1 MLVHRLLQARPPNL
15 GSDATAELA
24 FARALLRP
32 AECVGVD
39 DLDAIVLEAIEAW
52 RSLSTRDDV
61 SALLASGA
69 VLQEVPFSLLTR
81 HEAGAVI
88 LRGTIDCV
96 VQRDDG
102 SFVILEFKTGRPSP
116 SHQRQLDLYVEAVT
130 ALFPGAVVTGRLVYV
145 D

>member
-1 MLVHRLLQARPPNL
+1 
-15 GSDATAELA
+15 
-24 FARALLRP
+24 
-32 AECVGVD
+32 
-39 DLDAIVLEAIEAW
+39 
-52 RSLSTRDDV
+52 
-61 SALLASGA
+61 

-96 VQRDDG
+96 IQKDDG

-130 ALFPGAVVTGRLVYV
+130 ALFPGAVVTGELVYG